1 MGHDEEELRRLLASS
16 TGSSLTLEKRRI
28 LDNVFTF
35 SNRPVR
41 KIMVPRADVVYLSLL
56 RPMAENVALARG
68 SGHTRFPLVAGDLD
82 HILGFV
88 HIKDLF
94 RSETLPTSLEEVR
107 REIAFV
113 PETLTLDRLLH
124 RMRLESVHL
133 AAVLD
138 EYGGL
143 SGVVTLEN
151 VLEEIVGEIQDEFDS
166 ELPEIIEKEPGQW
179 EVAGAML
186 VEDLETAL
194 AVEFSERDEDTV
206 AGVVLSELGRSAK
219 PGDIVSLPPLQLVV
233 RKVVGNRIRSLS
245 VTIEED

>member
-1 MGHDEEELRRLLASS
+1 MDQNL
-16 TGSSLTLEKRRI
+16 
-28 LDNVFTF
+28 
-35 SNRPVR
+35 
-41 KIMVPRADVVYLSLL
+41 
-56 RPMAENVALARG
+56 ALARG
-68 SGHTRFPLVAGDLD
+68 SGHTRLPLVETDLD

-94 RSETLPTSLEEVR
+94 RHESPPDSLAEVR

-113 PETLTLDRLLH
+113 PETLTLERLLH
-124 RMRLESVHL
+124 RMRLENVHL

-143 SGVVTLEN
+143 SGIVTLEN

-166 ELPEIIEKEPGQW
+166 ELPEIVEKESGVW
-179 EVAGAML
+179 KVSGAML

-206 AGVVLSELGRSAK
+206 AGVVLSELGRNAE
-219 PGDIVSLPPLQLVV
+219 PGDIVKLPPLRLVV
-233 RKVVGNRIRSLS
+233 REVVGNRIRSLE
-245 VTIEED
+245 VTIDPAREEQQ